1 MSKEPRP
8 IRLLFFRDVFCENS
22 VRKSLLSV
30 ATSAVHPPEVDF
42 DAGCVLGENSIATRT
57 AFQCGP
63 DGCKETRR
71 PGSNLCRQ
79 LRHKIG
85 EGEGRLGA
93 IVSKLRV
100 SVSISHCRFPGY
112 AWHHRSM
119 MTFTAP
125 HSNFILATVA
135 DCRRRV
141 DCAIGGG

>member
-1 MSKEPRP
+1 MLFPEENLYVKAFSRSRP
-8 IRLLFFRDVFCENS
+8 QPCIHLKSILTRVVCWVKTLRLRARLFNAAPNGSE
-22 VRKSLLSV
+22 
-30 ATSAVHPPEVDF
+30 
-42 DAGCVLGENSIATRT
+42 
-57 AFQCGP
+57 
-63 DGCKETRR
+63 ETRR

-85 EGEGRLGA
+85 EGERVWIGGLAPLRLGV
-93 IVSKLRV
+93 IVSNLHV

-135 DCRRRV
+135 DRRCRV